1 MRVSASNPPPY
12 MKTSTSSTPIIAHAS
27 MFLACAFWGLM
38 APLGKDAMTHGID
51 GIGMVTFRVLGG
63 ACLFWLTS
71 LFVKH
76 EHVPKRD
83 KLLFAGAGLFGLV
96 FNQCCYTIGLSITSP
111 INASIVTTSMPIFAM
126 VLSALILKEPLTGK
140 KACGVLM
147 GCSGAL
153 ILILTSAQA
162 VSDKVGDIRG
172 DLLCLTAQFSFALYL
187 ALFNPLIKRYSV
199 FTVNK
204 WMFLWASLFITPFTA
219 THVAAIEW
227 GRVPVQTILEVGYVV
242 FFATYF
248 SYILTMI
255 GQRTLRPTVVSVY
268 NYVQPIVSVTAS
280 IVLGI
285 SIMQWQQVVAVLL
298 VFGGVWL
305 VTKSRAKG
313 Q

>member
-1 MRVSASNPPPY
+1 MKENTNNASQR
-12 MKTSTSSTPIIAHAS
+12 TTHLLAHLS
-27 MFLACAFWGLM
+27 MFMACAFWGLM

-51 GIGMVTFRVLGG
+51 GIDMVTFRVFGG

-83 KLLFAGAGLFGLV
+83 ILRFAGAGVFGLV
-96 FNQCCYTIGLSITSP
+96 CNQCCFTIGLSITSP
-111 INASIVTTSMPIFAM
+111 VNASIVTTSMPIFAM
-126 VLSALILKEPLTGK
+126 ILSALILKEPLTGK

-153 ILILTSAQA
+153 VLILTSAGA
-162 VSDKVGDIRG
+162 ASDKVGDIRG

-204 WMFLWASLFITPFTA
+204 WMFLWATVLITPFTA
-219 THVAAIEW
+219 GHVAAIEW
-227 GRVPVQTILEVGYVV
+227 KAVPVTTVIEIGYVV
-242 FFATYF
+242 FVATYL
-248 SYILTMI
+248 SYILTMV

-280 IVLGI
+280 VVLGI
-285 SIMQWQQVVAVLL
+285 SVVQWSQGLAVLL
-298 VFGGVWL
+298 VFSGVWL

-313 Q
+313 QPAK

>member
-1 MRVSASNPPPY
+1 MKENTNNASQR
-12 MKTSTSSTPIIAHAS
+12 TTPLLAHLS
-27 MFLACAFWGLM
+27 MFMACAFWGLM

-51 GIGMVTFRVLGG
+51 GIDMVTFRVFGG

-83 KLLFAGAGLFGLV
+83 ILRFAGAGVFGLV
-96 FNQCCYTIGLSITSP
+96 CNQCCFTIGLSITSP
-111 INASIVTTSMPIFAM
+111 VNASIVTTSMPIFAM
-126 VLSALILKEPLTGK
+126 ILSALILKEPLTGK

-153 ILILTSAQA
+153 ILILTSAGA
-162 VSDKVGDIRG
+162 ASDKVGDIRG

-204 WMFLWASLFITPFTA
+204 WMFLWATVLITPFTA
-219 THVAAIEW
+219 GHVAAIEW
-227 GRVPVQTILEVGYVV
+227 KAVPVTTVIEIGYVV
-242 FFATYF
+242 FVATYL
-248 SYILTMI
+248 SYILTMV

-280 IVLGI
+280 VILGI
-285 SIMQWQQVVAVLL
+285 SVVQWSQGLAVLL
-298 VFGGVWL
+298 VFSGVWL

-313 Q
+313 QPAK